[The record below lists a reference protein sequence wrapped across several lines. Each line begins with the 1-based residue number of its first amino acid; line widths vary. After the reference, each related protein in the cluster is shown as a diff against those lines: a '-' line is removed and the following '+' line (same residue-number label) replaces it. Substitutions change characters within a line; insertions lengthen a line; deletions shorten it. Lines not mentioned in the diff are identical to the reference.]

1 MSALGAEG
9 SAITTVIIR
18 WIGCFIILGYIFNMK
33 DHRKFGVRMP
43 PLNSWKEWAEQRRL
57 GHAAAISI
65 GVESV
70 SFATIGLFAGWL
82 SSTSL
87 AAYSITLNI
96 IALVFMIALGFGS
109 STTVRVGFFRGYGDC
124 LAQQIAGWIG
134 LMLNTIA
141 MLIIGIGFTV
151 FSTLIASGYSSD
163 PNVIAIAGP
172 LITFCA
178 YIILVDGGQAVM
190 VHALRGCGDKWL
202 PPFIQSVS
210 YLLFM
215 VPLAWWLA
223 IYKDGGVT
231 GIFYAISIGSTLSF
245 LLLAI
250 RFQRKS
256 SQSS

>member
-1 MSALGAEG
+1 FFLEGIKRPKPVATVIIISNIINIFLNWIFIYGNFNMSALGAEG

-18 WIGCFIILGYIFNMK
+18 WIGCFIILGYIFNMR

-57 GHAAAISI
+57 GYAAAISI

-151 FSTLIASGYSSD
+151 FSTL
-163 PNVIAIAGP
+163 
-172 LITFCA
+172 
-178 YIILVDGGQAVM
+178 
-190 VHALRGCGDKWL
+190 
-202 PPFIQSVS
+202 
-210 YLLFM
+210 
-215 VPLAWWLA
+215 
-223 IYKDGGVT
+223 
-231 GIFYAISIGSTLSF
+231 
-245 LLLAI
+245 
-250 RFQRKS
+250 
-256 SQSS
+256 